1 MLIVKPNSLQAGTGN
16 IGESVDQIL
25 KAFFSVRDQG
35 RVIGKQQF
43 LEENS
48 PAELLTSPSVL
59 TGWTVCV
66 ASIVHVD
73 PLLGVMESEV

>member
-25 KAFFSVRDQG
+25 KAFFSVRDQS

-48 PAELLTSPSVL
+48 PAELLTSPSVW
-59 TGWTVCV
+59 TG
-66 ASIVHVD
+66 
-73 PLLGVMESEV
+73 